1 MLSQLLGAVLR
12 AVVVFFVVA
21 TPALLLEPHAQAVSE
36 AVVLA
41 CLMAALL
48 IFSEYVARAP
58 ALIEFRSAP
67 PFNRIRIAAL
77 WAMLA
82 LASILQYP
90 QLGAFSGSL
99 DQFGRDLAQ
108 MTHLP
113 ISSAQV
119 LACLAGLSGLVL
131 FGLIMRLS
139 DWPQRGTRFNL
150 WVNLP
155 NFDPTTGGDVI
166 GQLRRDARINALL
179 ALALPF
185 FLPMGLRLG
194 ADYLDITLV
203 DHGHGWSWMVALWAF
218 LPMSLLMRAMALSR
232 LASLIAAKR
241 KRLIAELSPEE
252 RLALG

>member
-21 TPALLLEPHAQAVSE
+21 TPTLLLEPRAQAVSE

-41 CLMAALL
+41 CLLAALL

-67 PFNRIRIAAL
+67 PFNRIRILAL

-82 LASILQYP
+82 LASILQTP
-90 QLGAFSGSL
+90 QMGAASGML

-108 MTHLP
+108 AVHLP
-113 ISSAQV
+113 IGSAQS
-119 LACLAGLSGLVL
+119 LALLVGLLALVI
-131 FGLIMRLS
+131 FGLILRLS
-139 DWPQRGTRFNL
+139 DWPQRGASFNL

-155 NFDPTTGGDVI
+155 NFDPTKGGDII

-179 ALALPF
+179 ALVLPF
-185 FLPMGLRLG
+185 LFPIGLRLG
-194 ADYLDITLV
+194 AQYLDIPLA
-203 DHGHGWSWMVALWAF
+203 DHGQGWSWMVALWAF
-218 LPMSLLMRAMALSR
+218 IPVSLLMRAMALSR

-241 KRLIAELSPEE
+241 KRLIAALSPEE
-252 RLALG
+252 RLAFG